1 MSTNKTPRRM
11 NRLAYLG
18 LGALTLLAVAA
29 TASALPLGLS
39 HNVATPAGS
48 VSAEASDHGAKA
60 CISPATP
67 ALPALPA
74 VPAVPALPLPVP
86 VAVPALPSA
95 PAISGAAT
103 VCADASENG
112 VHASADASALGASA
126 STGADVDTSEQ
137 AKTVKQTAGG
147 IKGLLEGIAG
157 SIKSWF

>member
-1 MSTNKTPRRM
+1 M

-18 LGALTLLAVAA
+18 LGALTLLAVAG

-48 VSAEASDHGAKA
+48 VSADYADYAAST
-60 CISPATP
+60 CIRPAVP

-74 VPAVPALPLPVP
+74 VPAVPALPVSLPIGI
-86 VAVPALPSA
+86 PALPSA
-95 PAISGAAT
+95 PAVSGAAT

-112 VHASADASALGASA
+112 IHANAVADAMGAHA
-126 STGADVDTSEQ
+126 ETGADVDTSEQ

-147 IKGLLEGIAG
+147 IKGLLEDLG
-157 SIKSWF
+157 SAIQSLF

>member
-74 VPAVPALPLPVP
+74 VPALPLPVP

-112 VHASADASALGASA
+112 VHASADANALGASA

>member
-1 MSTNKTPRRM
+1 MTNNTTPRRM

-39 HNVATPAGS
+39 HSVATPAGS
-48 VSAEASDHGAKA
+48 VAADYSDYAAST
-60 CISPATP
+60 CISPAVP

-74 VPAVPALPLPVP
+74 VPTVPVP
-86 VAVPALPSA
+86 VPVGLPGIPSA

-112 VHASADASALGASA
+112 LSASADANAMGASA
-126 STGADVDTSEQ
+126 STGADVDTSQQ
-137 AKTVKQTAGG
+137 AKTAKETADG
-147 IKGLLEGIAG
+147 IKGFIGGLAG

>member
-1 MSTNKTPRRM
+1 MTTNQPRRM

-39 HNVATPAGS
+39 QNVATPAGS
-48 VSAEASDHGAKA
+48 VSADYSDYAAST

-74 VPAVPALPLPVP
+74 VPAVPAVPVPLPIG
-86 VAVPALPSA
+86 VPALPSA
-95 PAISGAAT
+95 PAVSGAAT

-112 VHASADASALGASA
+112 IHASAAADAMGAHA
-126 STGADVDTSEQ
+126 ETGADVDTSEQ
-137 AKTVKQTAGG
+137 AKTVKETAGG
-147 IKGLLEGIAG
+147 LKGFFEGLGSAIKG
-157 SIKSWF
+157 WF